1 VRGVD
6 IIKEIE
12 ENLRCGEEIYRTST
26 GTSYKMHTWARPIRP
41 IRLRKG
47 IRRRDVYWYV
57 KRGWNIWHP
66 LTRFLAERAL
76 VFRISGS
83 ADERLIPV
91 SVFKWAY
98 EKISQGKNLTLSD
111 CIARFR
117 PVFESDSCNF
127 NALGGI
133 FERLEY
139 AEFQGGAIVSKI
151 QPRRNR
157 NRLTSKKDK
166 KTGVSSRGGR
176 TRKPGA
182 RQDGEDK
189 DILDQCAPRGPNK
202 PVDVNVESKRA
213 KRPEQRSP
221 AVAFRLPKGGTY
233 PSTEYDV
240 DATGWFP
247 WPRISVRGGSGNM
260 PPLSSPFKGIFS
272 RHGYRVGQNG
282 RVKSV
287 REKILDQIFHEELSH
302 ENNAYKDQFGDPES
316 HTRLKKMADFLAS
329 QAGNLARKNNPAND
343 LAIEHYKMDLD
354 YLYEEYYV
362 KFGFDKG
369 PESQRS
375 DKGTEIAPQKPK
387 SGVND
392 SKSTKPAPP
401 EESDG
406 PEAPPV
412 ERQEPPTTHEDN
424 GEVPPASSPTP
435 PDGDTIAPCPNTP
448 PPPTSVLKRFFRW
461 LRKTVNSILGR
472 RA

>member
-1 VRGVD
+1 M
-6 IIKEIE
+6 
-12 ENLRCGEEIYRTST
+12 CP
-26 GTSYKMHTWARPIRP
+26 WARLDVNESAREHGVWVRSHPWALFDGECVLVYRILDELGKREPGSTQIGEWRIFFRP
-41 IRLRKG
+41 G
-47 IRRRDVYWYV
+47 GRD
-57 KRGWNIWHP
+57 
-66 LTRFLAERAL
+66 ERA
-76 VFRISGS
+76 
-83 ADERLIPV
+83 IPA
-91 SVFKWAY
+91 SVLKWAY
-98 EKISQGKNLTLSD
+98 EKISQGQNLTMSD
-111 CIARFR
+111 CLAEFR

-127 NALGGI
+127 RALGGI
-133 FERLEY
+133 FEQLGY
-139 AEFQGGAIVSKI
+139 AKYRRDAIIAKGNEIPDDSQSTTKKKKGLSRNSGAFRVTRIKTRPKI
-151 QPRRNR
+151 
-157 NRLTSKKDK
+157 TSI
-166 KTGVSSRGGR
+166 
-176 TRKPGA
+176 GA
-182 RQDGEDK
+182 PD
-189 DILDQCAPRGPNK
+189 K

-316 HTRLKKMADFLAS
+316 HTLLKKMADFLAS